1 MELCEEEKRNK
12 TLAFRRVLRY
22 RLETERGSMSD
33 QPKPALHQFA
43 DDLAAALK
51 HPNYGEQTFLDVV
64 ADTLEPLIDWRAADY
79 SPGWR
84 ATAEEPGA
92 CEHFETFEPA
102 QEWAEDVLNS
112 LPESVREAITERAHE
127 RALQHRGE

>member
-1 MELCEEEKRNK
+1 
-12 TLAFRRVLRY
+12 
-22 RLETERGSMSD
+22 MSD

-43 DDLAAALK
+43 DDLAEAIKSPEFAAK
-51 HPNYGEQTFLDVV
+51 TFAELV
-64 ADTLEPLIDWRAADY
+64 AECLEPLIDWHAADY

-112 LPESVREAITERAHE
+112 LPESISRDITERAHE